1 MFRVQGAFPFSS
13 GLCFVL
19 RVRSHS
25 VAVVFRVEGAFP
37 FSSGL
42 CFVFRV
48 CSRSVAGCVS
58 CSGCECRD

>member
-1 MFRVQGAFPFSS
+1 MFQLDILSV
-13 GLCFVL
+13 VL
-19 RVRSHS
+19 RSRS

-48 CSRSVAGCVS
+48 RSHSVAGCVS
-58 CSGCECRD
+58 C